1 MTRTVVECDDDTGRP
16 TVVIY
21 KRSAAESAERQAA
34 RRAQAE
40 RGQAVARSLRSVAP
54 AKVKLVQ
61 PRAKQADEP
70 RALR

>member
-1 MTRTVVECDDDTGRP
+1 MTRTVVERDDDTGRP

-40 RGQAVARSLRSVAP
+40 RGQAVARSLRSSRAGQGGAGT
-54 AKVKLVQ
+54 AKG
-61 PRAKQADEP
+61 QAG
-70 RALR
+70 